1 MKKYTEM
8 TQQELREEYERL
20 ESEYLKYSAEP
31 LKLNMARGKPS
42 PAQLDLSMPMMDV
55 LDAKTALIAED
66 GTDCRNYGV
75 LTGIPEAKTL
85 FAELLQVASENIIIY
100 GNSSLNIM
108 FDTVSRSVYHGVMGS
123 TPWCRLPKV
132 KWLCVVP
139 GYDRHFK
146 ITEYFGFEM
155 INIPMLPTGPDM
167 DMVESYVNNDETVKG
182 IWCVPKYSNPTGNSY
197 SEETVRRLAALK
209 PAAEDFR
216 IYWDNAYAVHHLYD
230 DRQDE
235 IPEILS
241 ACAKAGNPDMVYEF
255 ASTSKISFPGSGVAV
270 LASSVNNIADIEK
283 SMTVQ
288 TIGHDKINQLRHVR
302 FFKNAA
308 GVAEH
313 MRKHADLLRPKFM
326 IVDEILNEELG
337 GLGIGSWTKPNG
349 GYFVSFDSMPGCAK
363 AIFAAA
369 KAAGVQLTGAGAAF
383 PYGIDP
389 DDKNIRIA
397 PSYPT
402 EDEICKA
409 MKLFTLCVKKVSAEK
424 LLNR

>member
-8 TQQELREEYERL
+8 TQQELREEYESL

-402 EDEICKA
+402 EDETRKA

>member
-75 LTGIPEAKTL
+75 LTGIPEAKAL

-241 ACAKAGNPDMVYEF
+241 ACAKAENPDMVYEF

-402 EDEICKA
+402 EDEIRKA